1 MSKKVLII
9 DDEADIRTFLEDA
22 PAGKRLRN
30 RDRERTATKRL
41 KPPARFAPTRSRSTS
56 SCRKKTGVKFYRELL
71 KDAELQ
77 DVPVII
83 LSGVTRYKELFARDH
98 KTMHKPFAFVE
109 KPIHPEE
116 LLAKVTEAV
125 GAGSHSH

>member
-9 DDEADIRTFLEDA
+9 DDEADIRTFLETLL
-22 PAGKRLRN
+22 PENGF
-30 RDRERTATKRL
+30 ETATANDGDKAL
-41 KPPARFAPTRSRSTS
+41 DAAREFRPDAITLDIIMP
-56 SCRKKTGVKFYRELL
+56 KETGVKFYRNLL
-71 KDAELQ
+71 KDPELQ

-98 KTMHKPFAFVE
+98 KTMNKPFAFVE

-116 LLAKVTEAV
+116 LLAKVTEAI